1 MTHAISLPTPFTDIS
16 ELAESFASRID
27 EERLML
33 PHHEAV
39 AEGEWVQFAVTL
51 ADGSGALVG
60 VGRCTGSYDNGE
72 DRAAEHRFDIVMDS
86 LDLDE
91 MGQIY
96 FERIL
101 QVRAAQMG
109 AEPQT
114 GEVNVDEAEAIL
126 AAEEAAPA
134 EAYEAAPAEAEPA
147 YDAAPPAYEAAP
159 EYAEPAAYEA
169 APAYEEPPAEA
180 PAYAE
185 PAYEAAPEPAYD
197 APAAYDAAPGYDA
210 APAYDAPG
218 AYDEV
223 QPEAAAYDAPAY
235 EEPAASDGWDDGGHT
250 QIGDAGKLLAE
261 ARGERLAAPV
271 HAIYELPPPTA
282 PGQLPSPHANGAA
295 LTRRLVAATWS
306 PEPMLRP
313 DPSPSSG
320 LFQYG
325 DGGLPQPAQPPRPAI
340 DPSLRVMRA
349 PRPGDP
355 HSVAMMRSAPVVGG
369 SAAVAYAE
377 EAYEA
382 PAAEGYADAVDEGY
396 AEMADELST
405 QEGAAMDAEYPTF
418 DADEGDFGDLPDG
431 GYDTGGDET
440 AQVELPDEDEQ

>member
-33 PHHEAV
+33 PHHEPV

-72 DRAAEHRFDIVMDS
+72 DRAPEHRFDIVMDS

-114 GEVNVDEAEAIL
+114 GEVNVDEAEQAL
-126 AAEEAAPA
+126 AAEEAVAAAEEYAPA
-134 EAYEAAPAEAEPA
+134 YGEAPAADEA
-147 YDAAPPAYEAAP
+147 PAYEAP
-159 EYAEPAAYEA
+159 AYEA
-169 APAYEEPPAEA
+169 APAYEEPPAYDAAPAYEEPLADA

-185 PAYEAAPEPAYD
+185 PAGEAAPPYE
-197 APAAYDAAPGYDA
+197 APAAYDAP
-210 APAYDAPG
+210 PAYDEAPYG
-218 AYDEV
+218 QPDASAY
-223 QPEAAAYDAPAY
+223 EAPADAPLY
-235 EEPAASDGWDDGGHT
+235 EEPAADGWDDPGHT

-282 PGQLPSPHANGAA
+282 PGQLPSPHANGAV
-295 LTRRLVAATWS
+295 LTRRFVTATWS
-306 PEPMLRP
+306 PEPAPRP

-355 HSVAMMRSAPVVGG
+355 HSVAMMRSAAAAGG
-369 SAAVAYAE
+369 AAAVAYAE

-382 PAAEGYADAVDEGY
+382 PADEGY

-418 DADEGDFGDLPDG
+418 DADEADFGELPDS

-440 AQVELPDEDEQ
+440 AQVELPDDDEQ